1 MKVYICIELILLVLL
16 FKRKKYHL
24 EYVTISF
31 LLMLMAAIRSEFV
44 GADVR
49 VYFIEYEWNGA
60 KSWKAALTSS
70 EYSFTIYCKFLNSL
84 GLGNYGF
91 LAVTAILFAVLLA
104 LAIETN
110 HSNRILTLSLYYFA
124 GLYTQSFC
132 VIRQSFAVVISLI
145 AYSSLEKN
153 YSLRI
158 PYNKGHFQSFP
169 IGFVI
174 GMIVAI
180 GFHPT
185 VIVLLA
191 LPVMMLFYGK
201 KRCRKP
207 SVFLRDGIL
216 CMSAAL
222 IILPVLYPFILQH
235 SNKKYQDLYGG
246 GYVTGPFGNWKSGI
260 LLVALYLIFY
270 IAYYNNW
277 KKLTE
282 KENIIVGSVI
292 MLAFAC
298 SSLSIINSTLGR
310 TNLFFE
316 GLMILMLSKLLNHG
330 YTRIKSI
337 NFYVILVFATYFV
350 LYLVRDSISV
360 VPYRIR

>member
-1 MKVYICIELILLVLL
+1 M
-16 FKRKKYHL
+16 
-24 EYVTISF
+24 
-31 LLMLMAAIRSEFV
+31 
-44 GADVR
+44 
-49 VYFIEYEWNGA
+49 
-60 KSWKAALTSS
+60 
-70 EYSFTIYCKFLNSL
+70 
-84 GLGNYGF
+84 
-91 LAVTAILFAVLLA
+91 
-104 LAIETN
+104 
-110 HSNRILTLSLYYFA
+110 
-124 GLYTQSFC
+124 
-132 VIRQSFAVVISLI
+132 
-145 AYSSLEKN
+145 
-153 YSLRI
+153 
-158 PYNKGHFQSFP
+158 
-169 IGFVI
+169 
-174 GMIVAI
+174 
-180 GFHPT
+180 
-185 VIVLLA
+185 
-191 LPVMMLFYGK
+191 
-201 KRCRKP
+201 
-207 SVFLRDGIL
+207 
-216 CMSAAL
+216 
-222 IILPVLYPFILQH
+222 
-235 SNKKYQDLYGG
+235 
-246 GYVTGPFGNWKSGI
+246 TGPFGNWKSGI

>member
-1 MKVYICIELILLVLL
+1 M
-16 FKRKKYHL
+16 
-24 EYVTISF
+24 S
-31 LLMLMAAIRSEFV
+31 
-44 GADVR
+44 
-49 VYFIEYEWNGA
+49 
-60 KSWKAALTSS
+60 
-70 EYSFTIYCKFLNSL
+70 
-84 GLGNYGF
+84 
-91 LAVTAILFAVLLA
+91 
-104 LAIETN
+104 
-110 HSNRILTLSLYYFA
+110 
-124 GLYTQSFC
+124 
-132 VIRQSFAVVISLI
+132 
-145 AYSSLEKN
+145 
-153 YSLRI
+153 
-158 PYNKGHFQSFP
+158 YNKGYFQSFP

-174 GMIVAI
+174 GMIIAI

-185 VIVLLA
+185 VIVLFA

-246 GYVTGPFGNWKSGI
+246 GYVTGPFGNWKSGV

>member
-1 MKVYICIELILLVLL
+1 MEVYICIEIILLVLL
-16 FKRKKYHL
+16 FKQRKYQF
-24 EYVTISF
+24 EYAAISF

-60 KSWKAALTSS
+60 KSWKDALTSS

-84 GLGNYGF
+84 RLGNYGF
-91 LAVTAILFAVLLA
+91 LVVTAILFAILLA

-153 YSLRI
+153 YSLRM

-174 GMIVAI
+174 GMIIAI

-185 VIVLLA
+185 VIVLFA

-235 SNKKYQDLYGG
+235 SNKKYQDLYGWWLCDRPIRKLEKWHSLG
-246 GYVTGPFGNWKSGI
+246 CTIPY
-260 LLVALYLIFY
+260 LLY
-270 IAYYNNW
+270 
-277 KKLTE
+277 
-282 KENIIVGSVI
+282 
-292 MLAFAC
+292 
-298 SSLSIINSTLGR
+298 SLLQ
-310 TNLFFE
+310 
-316 GLMILMLSKLLNHG
+316 
-330 YTRIKSI
+330 
-337 NFYVILVFATYFV
+337 
-350 LYLVRDSISV
+350 
-360 VPYRIR
+360 